1 VDRLK
6 LSHRQV
12 LALIGV
18 IAVLVAAPILLY
30 RIRPVVGIAAAF
42 GSGAIA
48 LIVLAHLGVI
58 AAVIAPVVLW
68 RRRTRR

>member
-1 VDRLK
+1 MK
-6 LSHRQV
+6 LGHRQV

-18 IAVLVAAPILLY
+18 MAMLIAGPVLLY

-48 LIVLAHLGVI
+48 LIVLAHLGVV
-58 AAVIAPVVLW
+58 AAVIAPFLLW